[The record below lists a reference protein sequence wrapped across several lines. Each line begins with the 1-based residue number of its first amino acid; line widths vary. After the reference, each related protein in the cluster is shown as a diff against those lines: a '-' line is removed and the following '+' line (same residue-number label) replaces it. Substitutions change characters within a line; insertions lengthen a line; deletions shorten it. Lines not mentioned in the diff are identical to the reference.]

1 MAEILREKRDIS
13 GIIAA
18 HRSELMHRDA
28 AANKGSYGRLLIM
41 AGSRGM
47 AGAAYLSGLA
57 AFRSGIGMVK
67 YLAPEANR
75 IILQTMLPEAMYES
89 WEQKAYTDRAG
100 DFCASGK
107 ASVCGNGGGTNDGVY
122 ESDVYDGSAHGSYID
137 KEKLDAGLDWAD
149 YVIIGPGLSKSEEA
163 RETVRLLFDEDIT
176 ERLHKKK
183 LVIIDAD
190 ALNIIADEGLDLK
203 RLAAPDCQNI
213 VITPHIMEML
223 RLIRNATAV
232 DKVCCGS
239 PSYDESRESDSSGI
253 RPNELVSLHRES
265 SCGTASDS
273 CRYIKLLK
281 EFTDTESIKQAPE
294 EAAAAF
300 AALKGINVILKDNE
314 TAIAEL
320 VSTAAAKPYDGLEN
334 AGTAADV
341 SIRTMLLS
349 PGCGAMAKAGSGDTL
364 CGFIAGTAAVL
375 KENITDA
382 LPVSVYL
389 HGRAGCLAA
398 EEKGEHSILAGDIAE
413 HAGAAIK
420 SLFT

>member
-1 MAEILREKRDIS
+1 MAEIFREKRDIS
-13 GIIAA
+13 GIIAE
-18 HRSELMHRDA
+18 HRAELMHRAA
-28 AANKGSYGRLLIM
+28 AANKGSYGRLLII
-41 AGSRGM
+41 AGSCGM

-89 WEQKAYTDRAG
+89 WEQKAYTDMAVDR
-100 DFCASGK
+100 CASGK
-107 ASVCGNGGGTNDGVY
+107 AAAYASSGTTNG
-122 ESDVYDGSAHGSYID
+122 DVYDGSTQGSYID

-163 RETVRLLFDEDIT
+163 REAVRLLFDEDIT

-203 RLAAPDCQNI
+203 RLVAPDCQNI

-223 RLIRNATAV
+223 RLIRSAAAA
-232 DKVCCGS
+232 DKADSGS
-239 PSYDESRESDSSGI
+239 PSHDEKSGKDSS
-253 RPNELVSLHRES
+253 LVMTKKPGSPYTDRS
-265 SCGTASDS
+265 FGAASGDYE
-273 CRYIKLLK
+273 YIKRLRK
-281 EFTDTESIKQAPE
+281 FTDTESIKRVPE

-320 VSTAAAKPYDGLEN
+320 VRTAAKPYNGPEN
-334 AGTAADV
+334 AGTKADRV

-375 KENITDA
+375 KGNITDA

-398 EEKGEHSILAGDIAE
+398 EEKGEHSILAGDIAD
-413 HAGAAIK
+413 HAGAAIV
-420 SLFT
+420 SLFI